1 MADVADVA
9 IEGFDVVAVRVE
21 EVCRVVPR
29 AVVPVAGLA
38 VRAEAAL
45 DTRAVE
51 RVDLLLLPRVEAE
64 VKVLRRRLAS
74 ATFRLVKQVQSSPS
88 ATRSLGHVT
97 DRFNIVPVE
106 IDHVRAVIVL
116 VVARS

>member
-1 MADVADVA
+1 MLLGNQCLKLT
-9 IEGFDVVAVRVE
+9 IRVE

-51 RVDLLLLPRVEAE
+51 RVDLLLLPCVEAE
-64 VKVLRRRLAS
+64 VKVLRRRLA
-74 ATFRLVKQVQSSPS
+74 VGDVQVGE
-88 ATRSLGHVT
+88 AG
-97 DRFNIVPVE
+97 
-106 IDHVRAVIVL
+106 L
-116 VVARS
+116 VVTLGYKVTRGT